1 VSSPDTS
8 IRLDTGAFGAARR
21 RRAGRAAAYWLLLVA
36 GAAVVAGGIALVTTV
51 LQPSTTT
58 ARLDPKAARAT
69 AAAPAKAGASAKA
82 TAAAEPAKGGAAER
96 KAPPAV
102 PPARETPVVVWNGF
116 GGQGAATAVA
126 DRARAAGY
134 PVVGVRD
141 APRRTYRSTYV
152 LFVPGR
158 ETAAKAL
165 ARKLGL
171 GDAAVRPLDGIRPA
185 AIRPAQLLVILAG

>member
-1 VSSPDTS
+1 VSAPETS

-36 GAAVVAGGIALVTTV
+36 GAAVVAGAIAMATMV
-51 LQPSTTT
+51 LQPQVTT
-58 ARLDPKAARAT
+58 ARLDGRAARA
-69 AAAPAKAGASAKA
+69 AAAPAPTPTAKA
-82 TAAAEPAKGGAAER
+82 AAAKGGERGRAAT
-96 KAPPAV
+96 PAV

-116 GGQGAATAVA
+116 GGQGAATEVA

-141 APRRTYRSTYV
+141 APRRSYRTTYV

-158 ETAAKAL
+158 EAAAKAL
-165 ARKLGL
+165 AGKLGL

-185 AIRPAQLLVILAG
+185 AIRPAQLLVILAQ

>member
-1 VSSPDTS
+1 MSSPETS

-21 RRAGRAAAYWLLLVA
+21 RRVGRAAAYWLLLVLGAAAVA
-36 GAAVVAGGIALVTTV
+36 GAIALLTM
-51 LQPSTTT
+51 LAQPETTT
-58 ARLDPKAARAT
+58 ARLDAKAARAT
-69 AAAPAKAGASAKA
+69 ARTATPPKAGAPA
-82 TAAAEPAKGGAAER
+82 TPEGGRRAAA
-96 KAPPAV
+96 PAV
-102 PPARETPVVVWNGF
+102 PPAAQTPVVVWNGF

-141 APRRTYRSTYV
+141 APRRTYRTTYV

-158 ETAAKAL
+158 EAAAKAL

-185 AIRPAQLLVILAG
+185 AIRPAQLLVILAQ

>member
-1 VSSPDTS
+1 MSTPDTS

-21 RRAGRAAAYWLLLVA
+21 RRAGRAAAYWLLLLA
-36 GAAVVAGGIALVTTV
+36 GAAVVAGVIALVATA
-51 LQPSTTT
+51 LQPQVTT
-58 ARLDPKAARAT
+58 ARLDARNARAT
-69 AAAPAKAGASAKA
+69 APAEPGSTGKGGAPAKA
-82 TAAAEPAKGGAAER
+82 AER
-96 KAPPAV
+96 GRTATPAV

-141 APRRTYRSTYV
+141 APRRSYRTTYV

-158 ETAAKAL
+158 EAAAKAL
-165 ARKLGL
+165 AGKLGL

-185 AIRPAQLLVILAG
+185 AIRPAQLLVILAQ

>member
-1 VSSPDTS
+1 VSTPDTS

-36 GAAVVAGGIALVTTV
+36 GAAVVAGVIALVTTV
-51 LQPSTTT
+51 LQPQVTT
-58 ARLDPKAARAT
+58 ARLDARNAAPVDRAPSGKG
-69 AAAPAKAGASAKA
+69 AAPAKATERGR
-82 TAAAEPAKGGAAER
+82 TAA
-96 KAPPAV
+96 PAV
-102 PPARETPVVVWNGF
+102 PPAKETPVVVWNGF

-141 APRRTYRSTYV
+141 APRRSYRTTYV

-158 ETAAKAL
+158 EAAAKAL
-165 ARKLGL
+165 AGKLGL

-185 AIRPAQLLVILAG
+185 AIRPAQLLVILAQ